1 VHSSSAPPRDPPAW
15 LLDEPYDETSL
26 GTLKSG
32 KEAEV
37 FLLER
42 RYAGGSTALLAHK
55 RYRPRRPSA
64 GELRDLGFK
73 KATAYRHDST
83 YRAGWFLSSR
93 DRRAVAHKT
102 DHGHDVIERMWP
114 IQEMEMLERAWASGA
129 SVPYPVERTEDGVV
143 MEFIGDADAA
153 APRLAQAQ
161 LAPDQLESA
170 WDQLLASV
178 RRLTAAGLVHA
189 DLSAYNLLWWH
200 GRLVIIDLPQAVEF
214 TTNTDAPDLLH
225 RDLANVAAWFERR
238 GLAVDLERT
247 FGELIGLAW

>member
-1 VHSSSAPPRDPPAW
+1 
-15 LLDEPYDETSL
+15 
-26 GTLKSG
+26 
-32 KEAEV
+32 
-37 FLLER
+37 
-42 RYAGGSTALLAHK
+42 
-55 RYRPRRPSA
+55 
-64 GELRDLGFK
+64 
-73 KATAYRHDST
+73 
-83 YRAGWFLSSR
+83 
-93 DRRAVAHKT
+93 
-102 DHGHDVIERMWP
+102 
-114 IQEMEMLERAWASGA
+114 MLERAWASGA

-161 LAPDQLESA
+161 LSATDLASA
-170 WDQLLASV
+170 WEQLIENL
-178 RRLTAAGLVHA
+178 RRLTAAGVVHA
-189 DLSAYNLLWWH
+189 DLSAYNLLWWQ